1 LKWSLKPHYSQRL
14 EDARLQDDGG
24 LGGTSTPTAKAESD
38 MDDDVKVE
46 DTL

>member
-14 EDARLQDDGG
+14 EDSRLQGDGG
-24 LGGTSTPTAKAESD
+24 MGGTSTLTAKAESD

-46 DTL
+46 GAL